1 MCPTEADRW
10 SNNGHLSCQQLTR
23 DGRVRA
29 PCLLLRAFETNHKIS
44 TRYMT
49 SFNSRDFLINQV
61 LTLNNA
67 SIKLSFKKQYQLIQM
82 YKFYTFSHIYHALQH
97 KGQ

>member
-1 MCPTEADRW
+1 MCPAEADRW

-29 PCLLLRAFETNHKIS
+29 PCSLLQAFETNHEIS

-49 SFNSRDFLINQV
+49 SFNSGNFLIYQV
-61 LTLNNA
+61 LILNNA
-67 SIKLSFKKQYQLIQM
+67 
-82 YKFYTFSHIYHALQH
+82 
-97 KGQ
+97 

>member
-1 MCPTEADRW
+1 MVEQWTSIMPTVDKR
-10 SNNGHLSCQQLTR
+10 
-23 DGRVRA
+23 RA
-29 PCLLLRAFETNHKIS
+29 SARTLLLLRAFETNHKIS

-82 YKFYTFSHIYHALQH
+82 YKFYTFSHI
-97 KGQ
+97 